1 MTDLLTEITLWTLAI
16 CVLAAFVAGFVDAVA
31 GGGGLIQ
38 LPILMWAFPVAPIA
52 SILGPNKAVSVVGTS
67 SAALTYR
74 KQIKIKSQVLVPM
87 VIAAFAGSFLG
98 ALLATKV
105 EREWFEPIILTILI
119 CVGLFTILRP
129 DFGKHEITARV
140 TSPVVAPV
148 LGLVIGFYDG
158 LIGPGTGMF
167 LVFGL
172 VSLLGYSFLA
182 ASATAKFVNVATNL
196 AALAIFIPSGHVLWL
211 VAALMAPAN
220 LLGGFLGARTALDKG
235 SAFVRLVF
243 LAMLGILVAR
253 LIAAL

>member
-1 MTDLLTEITLWTLAI
+1 
-16 CVLAAFVAGFVDAVA
+16 
-31 GGGGLIQ
+31 
-38 LPILMWAFPVAPIA
+38 
-52 SILGPNKAVSVVGTS
+52 
-67 SAALTYR
+67 
-74 KQIKIKSQVLVPM
+74 
-87 VIAAFAGSFLG
+87 
-98 ALLATKV
+98 
-105 EREWFEPIILTILI
+105 
-119 CVGLFTILRP
+119 
-129 DFGKHEITARV
+129 
-140 TSPVVAPV
+140 
-148 LGLVIGFYDG
+148 
-158 LIGPGTGMF
+158 MF

>member
-1 MTDLLTEITLWTLAI
+1 
-16 CVLAAFVAGFVDAVA
+16 
-31 GGGGLIQ
+31 
-38 LPILMWAFPVAPIA
+38 
-52 SILGPNKAVSVVGTS
+52 
-67 SAALTYR
+67 
-74 KQIKIKSQVLVPM
+74 
-87 VIAAFAGSFLG
+87 
-98 ALLATKV
+98 
-105 EREWFEPIILTILI
+105 
-119 CVGLFTILRP
+119 LRP
-129 DFGKHEITARV
+129 DFGRHEITARV
-140 TSPVVAPV
+140 TSPVVAPI

-172 VSLLGYSFLA
+172 VSLLGHSFLA